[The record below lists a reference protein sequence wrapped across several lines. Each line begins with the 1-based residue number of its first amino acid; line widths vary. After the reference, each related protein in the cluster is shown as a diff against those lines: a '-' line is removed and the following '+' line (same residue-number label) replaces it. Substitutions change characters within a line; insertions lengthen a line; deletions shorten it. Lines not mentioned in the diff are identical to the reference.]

1 MSAIPEDI
9 ALTASKDTDNVD
21 ALRTVQEFNNCIAKG
36 DKTPMLALI
45 LPDGGATLHRPPHII
60 HTNLAAD
67 RIPLDGSMGQLE
79 QRIHD
84 TKVLVADEV
93 AMVWM
98 PNKFYL
104 NRKMVHEGTSVMS
117 LLKVDGKY

>member
-1 MSAIPEDI
+1 
-9 ALTASKDTDNVD
+9 
-21 ALRTVQEFNNCIAKG
+21 
-36 DKTPMLALI
+36 MLALI

-60 HTNLAAD
+60 HTNLATAVD
-67 RIPLDGSMGQLE
+67 RIPLDGSKGQLE

-104 NRKMVHEGTSVMS
+104 NGKMVHEGTSVMS
-117 LLKVDGKY
+117 LLKVDGKWLITSSTDNRHKMVVSQSAESKCIC